1 MAIWGL
7 STIHESEV
15 LGAQLADQMDA
26 QPLADYAETQ
36 QHDSILAQASLAQEP
51 QDLEPQEQ
59 EPSLACETPC
69 PCCYYRISSLDENGE
84 YTPGWRKFGGRY
96 MWFHKSAPHAR
107 PWDGPGLL
115 ADSGENDASVPR
127 CACCYYNYSFGLPP
141 GPGWLLCEAQ
151 LLNGVRVERQILDM
165 LCSTFGQVFQGRLAR
180 DMRMVVDPM
189 VQPQRSAQHLRAH
202 SPLRSALMVGKEIDC
217 LLCPGA
223 QLPVVDIDRSSQR
236 QHMLFALQ
244 EAKELEVALWP
255 AFDNTGRLFAK
266 YLQALPGPLSEQ
278 A

>member
-1 MAIWGL
+1 MPAEQQPL
-7 STIHESEV
+7 V
-15 LGAQLADQMDA
+15 AQEQQPLEEHQPLEETMVVEQEQQQQPLEDTLVVDQEQQQQQEQQQG
-26 QPLADYAETQ
+26 QPLAQ
-36 QHDSILAQASLAQEP
+36 
-51 QDLEPQEQ
+51 
-59 EPSLACETPC
+59 CEAPC

-84 YTPGWRKFGGRY
+84 YTPGWRKFGGVLK
-96 MWFHKSAPHAR
+96 WFHKNTPHAR
-107 PWDGPGLL
+107 PWAAPGCL
-115 ADSGENDASVPR
+115 AASGVNDDSVPR
-127 CACCYYNYSFGLPP
+127 CVCVCCYYNYSFGLPP